1 MDLSKI
7 KLVCSDIDG
16 TLVEEGKKGLNPEY
30 YDEIR
35 RLKEKGIMFAANIS
49 IVVFFHPFTLKNN
62 VKITW
67 SSFLNT
73 QALLIKVLTGKLM
86 VKT

>member
-1 MDLSKI
+1 M
-7 KLVCSDIDG
+7 VQERDISPHH
-16 TLVEEGKKGLNPEY
+16 TRV
-30 YDEIR
+30 
-35 RLKEKGIMFAANIS
+35 KGIMFAANTP

>member
-1 MDLSKI
+1 
-7 KLVCSDIDG
+7 
-16 TLVEEGKKGLNPEY
+16 
-30 YDEIR
+30 
-35 RLKEKGIMFAANIS
+35 MFAANIS

>member
-1 MDLSKI
+1 
-7 KLVCSDIDG
+7 
-16 TLVEEGKKGLNPEY
+16 
-30 YDEIR
+30 
-35 RLKEKGIMFAANIS
+35 MFAANTS

-73 QALLIKVLTGKLM
+73 QALLIKVLTGKFM